1 VIRTFKDG
9 GSEDLYNGVNSKAA
23 RKICPT
29 DVIRTTRRKLLAL
42 EAAKTL
48 EDLKG
53 SGYGLEKLKGD
64 REGQYAIRINQQYR
78 VCFVWKDHGADQ
90 VEVTD
95 YH

>member
-1 VIRTFKDG
+1 VIRT
-9 GSEDLYNGVNSKAA
+9 A
-23 RKICPT
+23 
-29 DVIRTTRRKLLAL
+29 RRKWLAL
-42 EAAKTL
+42 EAAKPRSREAAKPL

-78 VCFVWKDHGADQ
+78 VCFIWKDHGAEQ